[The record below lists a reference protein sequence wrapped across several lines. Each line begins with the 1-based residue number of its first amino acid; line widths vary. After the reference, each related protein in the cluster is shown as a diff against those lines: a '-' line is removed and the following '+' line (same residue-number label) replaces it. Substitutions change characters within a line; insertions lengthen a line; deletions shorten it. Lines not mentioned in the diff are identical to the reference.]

1 MFMSMYDK
9 ETLSEENIRDGL
21 TKVSIFYES
30 LSFTQLDDVVKLD
43 GVGLLAVIGGFA
55 GLFLSLSLS
64 LMSFVEILDIFVR
77 FLLELNGKKL

>member
-55 GLFLSLSLS
+55 GLFLSCFDFSSLS
-64 LMSFVEILDIFVR
+64 IL
-77 FLLELNGKKL
+77 LLTISSKYNIKYSAY